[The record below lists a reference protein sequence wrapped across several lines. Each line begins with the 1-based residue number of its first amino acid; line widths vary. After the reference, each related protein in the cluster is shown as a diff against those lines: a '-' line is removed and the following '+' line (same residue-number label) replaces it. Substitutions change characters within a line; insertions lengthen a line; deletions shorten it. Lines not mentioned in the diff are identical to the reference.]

1 MSGRTIPTLSGK
13 GQRFPVVK
21 PLPAFWPLMA
31 GLGAVMAPV
40 GVSTSRRITM
50 SVQ

>member
-13 GQRFPVVK
+13 GQRFPDVR
-21 PLPAFWPLMA
+21 PLPAFWLFMA
-31 GLGAVMAPV
+31 GLGAVVAPV
-40 GVSTSRRITM
+40 GVSTRGRITM